1 MKSRVGA
8 HLRANVVGY
17 IALFFA
23 LGLGTAWALD
33 ANSVRSKHIVN
44 GQVKGA
50 DVAESS
56 LGRVPE
62 AKSAQPKAFAHIN
75 TDGTVD
81 AANSKGIRQSNVAYF
96 GGIDDT
102 YCIKGLKFKPRGGQA
117 IADYSE
123 ASPSVHTVEFDL
135 GRLTPTC
142 PVGTQAFVYGADDSV
157 AFYLLLYG

>member
-50 DVAESS
+50 DVAETT
-56 LGRVPE
+56 LAPVPE
-62 AKSAQPKAFAHIN
+62 AKNAQPKAFAHIAE
-75 TDGTVD
+75 DGTVD
-81 AANSKGIRQSNVAYF
+81 VANSKGIKQSNIVFF
-96 GGIDDT
+96 GGSNDT

-123 ASPSVHTVEFDL
+123 FNGADAFHFDL
-135 GRLTPTC
+135 GGVVPC
-142 PVGTQAFVYGADDSV
+142 PARTQAFVYGVEDSA
-157 AFYLLLYG
+157 AFYLLVYG